1 MTALLALDTLET
13 KYAGLVAR
21 KEALHV
27 QVAEAKNK
35 RAWGKRAVLLDE
47 LREVEGDRRAVAT
60 LLKEARARHRGNAIV
75 DDEYIATTAIDVTRD
90 LKESAR
96 IVAGYIGDVHNVLLD
111 WRGNPPATVAECIE
125 QLADALGEQ
134 NAE

>member
-1 MTALLALDTLET
+1 
-13 KYAGLVAR
+13 VAR

-35 RAWGKRAVLLDE
+35 RAWGLRATLLDE

-60 LLKEARARHRGNAIV
+60 LLKEARARHRGTAIV
-75 DDEYIATTAIDVTRD
+75 DEEYIATTAIDITRD

-111 WRGNPPATVAECIE
+111 WRSNPPATVAECIE

-134 NAE
+134 NQ